1 MIRIRPLSLAIIVLA
16 SIFAARA
23 ALRLAQQEFYVLHFA
38 VLGWPAW
45 AVWVVS
51 IAELAGALL
60 LLQRATFAAGTV
72 LLGLVAG
79 SFTLAY
85 LQAGAPVEALGPGGL
100 LLALA
105 GIAFLRRPRSG
116 P

>member
-1 MIRIRPLSLAIIVLA
+1 MIRIAPLPLAIIMLA

-23 ALRLAQQEFYVLHFA
+23 ALRLAQAEFYVLHFA

-45 AVWVVS
+45 AVWAVS

-60 LLQRATFAAGTV
+60 LLQRATFPAGAI

-79 SFTLAY
+79 SFTFAY

-100 LLALA
+100 LLALG
-105 GIAFLRRPRSG
+105 GIAFLRRLPRH
-116 P
+116 

>member
-1 MIRIRPLSLAIIVLA
+1 MIRIPLLPFAIILLA

-23 ALRLAQQEFYVLHFA
+23 ALRLVQHEFYVLHFA

-60 LLQRATFAAGTV
+60 LLQRATFPFGAI
-72 LLGLVAG
+72 LLGLVAAA
-79 SFTLAY
+79 FTTAY
-85 LQAGAPVEALGPGGL
+85 LLAGAPVEALGPGGL

-105 GIAFLRRPRSG
+105 GIAFLRRPRR

>member
-1 MIRIRPLSLAIIVLA
+1 MIRIAPLQLAVIMLA

-23 ALRLAQQEFYVLHFA
+23 ALRLAQAEFYVLHFA

-45 AVWVVS
+45 AVVATS

-60 LLQRATFAAGTV
+60 LLQRATFRFGAI

-79 SFTLAY
+79 SFALAY

-105 GIAFLRRPRSG
+105 GLAFLRRPRLSA
-116 P
+116 

>member
-1 MIRIRPLSLAIIVLA
+1 MIRIRPLSLAIIMLA
-16 SIFAARA
+16 SVFAARA
-23 ALRLAQQEFYVLHFA
+23 ALRLGQQEFYVLHFA

-45 AVWVVS
+45 AVVALS

-60 LLQRATFAAGTV
+60 LLQRSTFPAGAV

-105 GIAFLRRPRSG
+105 GIAFLRRSRRSA
-116 P
+116 

>member
-1 MIRIRPLSLAIIVLA
+1 MNRIPMLQVAAVVVA

-23 ALRLAQQEFYVLHFA
+23 ALRLAQPEFNVLHFA

-45 AVWVVS
+45 AVWLIS
-51 IAELAGALL
+51 AAELAGALL
-60 LLQRATFAAGTV
+60 LLRRKTFPAGAA

-79 SFTLAY
+79 AFTFAY
-85 LQAGAPVEALGPGGL
+85 LRAGAPLEALGPGGL

-105 GIAFLRRPRSG
+105 GIAFLRRQHRG
-116 P
+116 

>member
-1 MIRIRPLSLAIIVLA
+1 MIRIPPLQLAIVMLA

-23 ALRLAQQEFYVLHFA
+23 ALRLAQQGFYVLHFA

-60 LLQRATFAAGTV
+60 LLQRTTFPVGAV
-72 LLGLVAG
+72 LLGVVAG
-79 SFTLAY
+79 VFTAAY
-85 LQAGAPVEALGPGGL
+85 LAAGAPLEALGPGGL

-105 GIAFLRRPRSG
+105 GIAFLRRPRRT
-116 P
+116 